1 MPPDD
6 INFQTFFAA
15 KMKDRGVSAK
25 KLAEATGI
33 APAHLEALAHGRF
46 DDLPSTPYV
55 HGYIIRLGKVLD
67 FNGEEWWAKIKEE
80 RLVQNSGPADALPS
94 NRFLRQS
101 PTKFIWLGAVAL
113 VIIIYLAFQIP
124 LVFGG
129 PSVAITFPAQNPYTT
144 TSNTLTLQGTASGAD
159 SLYLSGA
166 GADASDTD
174 TETITIAGDGSW
186 QKTVLLQDGLN
197 TFQIT
202 GKKLLGGA
210 TNITEQV
217 LYQGISNP
225 SGASTS
231 TSTSTATSTASTTA
245 TASSTK

>member
-1 MPPDD
+1 MPPEET
-6 INFQTFFAA
+6 NFQTFFAA

-33 APAHLEALAHGRF
+33 APAHLEALAHGRY

-94 NRFLRQS
+94 NRFLKQS
-101 PTKFIWLGAVAL
+101 PTKFIWLGVVAL

-159 SLYLSGA
+159 SLYLSN
-166 GADASDTD
+166 ADASDT
-174 TETITIAGDGSW
+174 ETITVAGDGTW

-210 TNITEQV
+210 TNIMEQV
-217 LYQGISNP
+217 LYQGSV
-225 SGASTS
+225 GTTTVTS
-231 TSTSTATSTASTTA
+231 SVIMTTSTATSTEH
-245 TASSTK
+245 